1 MRLISTLYLILI
13 GFAASAQTKQ
23 ICITVDDLP
32 IVPYGVSSSETQ
44 FDILKKLLDTFEKYD
59 VPAIGYVNEGKL
71 YPDKRIDSTKYKLL
85 EMWPANGFELGNHTF
100 SHGSY
105 NKLSFEEF
113 THDVLKG
120 EELTRPLLKEY
131 GLELKFFRHPFLH
144 TGNTKAA
151 TDSLNQFLIDHKY
164 IVAPVTIDNDDYL
177 FAQAYGKAYQKGDS
191 ALMKKIGESYIEH
204 SEEKL
209 KYYEKLTT
217 TLFDRDVSQI
227 MLTHAN
233 QLNADCMGKLLEMLK
248 KHGYTFAS
256 QSEALKDD
264 AYNEPI
270 TKFSNW
276 GISWLEKWVLSR
288 GQNLDILKDS
298 PDVPS
303 FITN

>member
-1 MRLISTLYLILI
+1 MKLISTFSLVIISL
-13 GFAASAQTKQ
+13 FTQAQTKK
-23 ICITVDDLP
+23 ICMTVDDLP

-71 YPDKRIDSTKYKLL
+71 YPDKRIDSAKYKLL

-105 NKLSFEEF
+105 HRLLFEDF
-113 THDVLKG
+113 TNDILKG
-120 EELTRPLLKEY
+120 EQLTRPLLKKY
-131 GLELKFFRHPFLH
+131 GLELKYFRHPFLH
-144 TGNTKAA
+144 TGNTKAS
-151 TDSLNQFLIDHKY
+151 TDSLNQFLIDHNY

-177 FAQAYGKAYQKGDS
+177 FAQAYGRAYQKGDS
-191 ALMKKIGESYIEH
+191 SLMKKIGESYIEH

-217 TLFDRDVSQI
+217 TLFDRDMSQI

-233 QLNADCMGKLLEMLK
+233 QLNADYMDKLLEMLK
-248 KHGYTFAS
+248 KYGYTFVS

-303 FITN
+303 YITN